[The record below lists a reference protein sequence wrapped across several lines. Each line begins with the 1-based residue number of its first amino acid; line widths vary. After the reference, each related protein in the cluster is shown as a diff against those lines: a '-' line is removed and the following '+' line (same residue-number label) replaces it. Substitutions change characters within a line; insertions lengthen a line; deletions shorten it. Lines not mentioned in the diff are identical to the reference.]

1 MTIIL
6 NTFRDKK
13 FWGGWVFDDR
23 GKGAAKRRIHNITD
37 GKQTADIEAT
47 ADW

>member
-13 FWGGWVFDDR
+13 FGVSVFDDR
-23 GKGAAKRRIHNITD
+23 GRGAAKRRIHNITD
-37 GKQTADIEAT
+37 GKQTADIEAA

>member
-13 FWGGWVFDDR
+13 FGVGVVFDDR
-23 GKGAAKRRIHNITD
+23 GLQKGEFTISQMVN
-37 GKQTADIEAT
+37 KQLT
-47 ADW
+47 

>member
-13 FWGGWVFDDR
+13 FGVGVCLMIGER
-23 GKGAAKRRIHNITD
+23 GAAKRRIHNITD